1 MNTANLLPY
10 FLAESSEVRPTTA
23 TNYCLL
29 VLEVLN
35 AYLFQGKKKALLPFK
50 NNCMLSQ
57 LPGKRK

>member
-35 AYLFQGKKKALLPFK
+35 AYLFQGKK
-50 NNCMLSQ
+50 SSSSI
-57 LPGKRK
+57 

>member
-35 AYLFQGKKKALLPFK
+35 AYLFQGKKALLPFK